1 MLNVSEV
8 LTILEKKGLTSSR
21 QVVLR
26 WIRQGALPAVQK
38 TRKEGYQVAQSD
50 LADFIAKKK
59 EAAAS
64 TESIEQTTDDYRS
77 GYQAAIK
84 DLLEIAMVSASGDLF
99 LFRKNASV
107 PIHLAD
113 FKEMAARN
121 FSTGKNNPFYQTAIK
136 NLFHPFGRKTP
147 ENVIYVYPL
156 GDYYKLANL
165 IVSKKELADF
175 MKEMDLE
182 GASLSDVF
190 ANLYLYY
197 LTSGKVRS
205 PLVSIGFALTYLE
218 NT

>member
-8 LTILEKKGLTSSR
+8 LTILEKEGFTNSR

-26 WIRQGALPAVQK
+26 WIRQGDLPAVQES
-38 TRKEGYQVAQSD
+38 RKIGYQIEQSD

-59 EAAAS
+59 ESAAS
-64 TESIEQTTDDYRS
+64 TQTTEQTSDDYRA

-84 DLLEIAMVSASGDLF
+84 DLLEKAMVSGSGDLF
-99 LFRKNASV
+99 LFRKNASI

-147 ENVIYVYPL
+147 ENVTYVYPL

-165 IVSKKELADF
+165 IISKEELSDF

-182 GASLSDVF
+182 GVSLSDVF
-190 ANLYLYY
+190 AHLYLYY
-197 LTSGKVRS
+197 LTSGKVK
-205 PLVSIGFALTYLE
+205 
-218 NT
+218 

>member
-8 LTILEKKGLTSSR
+8 LTILEKEGFTNSR

-26 WIRQGALPAVQK
+26 WIRQGDLPAVQES
-38 TRKEGYQVAQSD
+38 RKLGYQVTQSD
-50 LADFIAKKK
+50 LNEFIARKK
-59 EAAAS
+59 EAVAR
-64 TESIEQTTDDYRS
+64 TESDEQTTDDYRA

-84 DLLEIAMVSASGDLF
+84 ELLEKAVVSGAGDLF
-99 LFRKNASV
+99 LFRKNASI

-165 IVSKKELADF
+165 IVSKEELSDF

-182 GASLSDVF
+182 GASLSAVF
-190 ANLYLYY
+190 ARLYLYY
-197 LTSGKVRS
+197 LTSGKVK
-205 PLVSIGFALTYLE
+205 
-218 NT
+218 

>member
-8 LTILEKKGLTSSR
+8 LNILEKEGLTSSR

-26 WIRQGALPAVQK
+26 WIRQGDLPAVQESRK
-38 TRKEGYQVAQSD
+38 TGYQVTETD

-59 EAAAS
+59 EADAG
-64 TESIEQTTDDYRS
+64 TEADEQTTDDYQA

-84 DLLEIAMVSASGDLF
+84 DLLEKAMVSGSGDLF
-99 LFRKNASV
+99 LFRKNASI

-147 ENVIYVYPL
+147 ENIIYVYPL

-165 IVSKKELADF
+165 IVSKKELSDF

-182 GASLSDVF
+182 GVSLSDVF
-190 ANLYLYY
+190 AHLYLYY
-197 LTSGKVRS
+197 LTSGKVK
-205 PLVSIGFALTYLE
+205 
-218 NT
+218 

>member
-8 LTILEKKGLTSSR
+8 LTILEKEGLTSSR

-26 WIRQGALPAVQK
+26 WIRQGDLPAVQES
-38 TRKEGYQVAQSD
+38 RKIGYQVTQSD
-50 LADFIAKKK
+50 LDDFIARKK
-59 EAAAS
+59 ETTAR
-64 TESIEQTTDDYRS
+64 TESDEQTSDDYQA

-84 DLLEIAMVSASGDLF
+84 DLLEKAIVSGAGDLF
-99 LFRKNASV
+99 LFRKNASI

-121 FSTGKNNPFYQTAIK
+121 ISTGKNNPFYQTAIK

-147 ENVIYVYPL
+147 ENIIYVYPL

-165 IVSKKELADF
+165 IVSKKELSDF

-197 LTSGKVRS
+197 LTSGKVK
-205 PLVSIGFALTYLE
+205 
-218 NT
+218 

>member
-1 MLNVSEV
+1 MKMLNVSEV
-8 LTILEKKGLTSSR
+8 LTLVEKEGLTTSR

-26 WIRQGALPAVQK
+26 WIRQGDLPAVQE
-38 TRKEGYQVAQSD
+38 TRKKGYQVSRPD
-50 LADFIAKKK
+50 LDAFIARKK
-59 EAAAS
+59 AALFVSEKNSVPPAY
-64 TESIEQTTDDYRS
+64 TA
-77 GYQAAIK
+77 GYQAALK
-84 DLLEIAMVSASGDLF
+84 ELLDTAMVSGAGDLF
-99 LFRKNASV
+99 LFRKEASI

-147 ENVIYVYPL
+147 ENIIYVYPL

-165 IVSKKELADF
+165 TVSKEELADF
-175 MKEMDLE
+175 QKQMDFE

-197 LTSGKVRS
+197 LTEGKVKK
-205 PLVSIGFALTYLE
+205 LVLVEEGLVFLSAV
-218 NT
+218 

>member
-1 MLNVSEV
+1 MLTISEV
-8 LTILEKKGLTSSR
+8 LTILEKEGLTSSR

-26 WIRQGALPAVQK
+26 WIRQGDLPAVQES
-38 TRKEGYQVAQSD
+38 RKLGYQVTQSD
-50 LADFIAKKK
+50 LNEFIARKK
-59 EAAAS
+59 EAVAR
-64 TESIEQTTDDYRS
+64 TESDEQTTDDYRA

-84 DLLEIAMVSASGDLF
+84 DLLEKAVVSGAGDLF
-99 LFRKNASV
+99 LFRKNASI

-121 FSTGKNNPFYQTAIK
+121 FSTGKNNLFYQTAIK

-165 IVSKKELADF
+165 IVSKEELSDF

-197 LTSGKVRS
+197 LTSGKVK
-205 PLVSIGFALTYLE
+205 
-218 NT
+218 

>member
-8 LTILEKKGLTSSR
+8 LTILEKEGLTSSR

-26 WIRQGALPAVQK
+26 WIRQGDLPAVQESRK
-38 TRKEGYQVAQSD
+38 TGYQVNRTD
-50 LADFIAKKK
+50 LDDFISKKK
-59 EAAAS
+59 EAATS
-64 TESIEQTTDDYRS
+64 TESAEQITNDYQAD
-77 GYQAAIK
+77 YQAAIK
-84 DLLEIAMVSASGDLF
+84 DLLEIAMVSGSGDLF
-99 LFRKNASV
+99 LFRKNASI

-165 IVSKKELADF
+165 IVSKDELADF

-197 LTSGKVRS
+197 LTSGKVK
-205 PLVSIGFALTYLE
+205 
-218 NT
+218 

>member
-8 LTILEKKGLTSSR
+8 LTILEKEGLTSSR

-26 WIRQGALPAVQK
+26 WIRQGDLPAVQES
-38 TRKEGYQVAQSD
+38 RKLGYQVTQSD
-50 LADFIAKKK
+50 LNEFIARKK
-59 EAAAS
+59 EAVAR
-64 TESIEQTTDDYRS
+64 TESDEQTTDDYRA

-84 DLLEIAMVSASGDLF
+84 ELLEKAVVSGAGDLF
-99 LFRKNASV
+99 LFRKNASIPLHV
-107 PIHLAD
+107 VD

-218 NT
+218 KT

>member
-8 LTILEKKGLTSSR
+8 LTILEKEGFTNSR

-26 WIRQGALPAVQK
+26 WIRQGDLPAVQES
-38 TRKEGYQVAQSD
+38 RKIGYQIEQSD

-64 TESIEQTTDDYRS
+64 TQTTEQTSNDYQA

-84 DLLEIAMVSASGDLF
+84 DLLEKAVVSGSGDLF
-99 LFRKNASV
+99 LFRKNASI

-165 IVSKKELADF
+165 IVSKKELSDF

-182 GASLSDVF
+182 GVSLSDVF
-190 ANLYLYY
+190 AHLYLYY
-197 LTSGKVRS
+197 LTSGKVK
-205 PLVSIGFALTYLE
+205 
-218 NT
+218 

>member
-1 MLNVSEV
+1 MLTVSEV
-8 LTILEKKGLTSSR
+8 LTILEKEGLTSSR

-26 WIRQGALPAVQK
+26 WIRQGDLPAVQE
-38 TRKEGYQVAQSD
+38 TRKLGYQVTQLD
-50 LADFIAKKK
+50 LTKFIAMKK
-59 EAAAS
+59 EADAS
-64 TESIEQTTDDYRS
+64 SESDKQITDDYRA

-84 DLLEIAMVSASGDLF
+84 DLLEKAMVSGSGDLF
-99 LFRKNASV
+99 LFRKNASI

-147 ENVIYVYPL
+147 ENVTYVYPL

-165 IVSKKELADF
+165 IISKEELSDF

-182 GASLSDVF
+182 GVSLSDVF
-190 ANLYLYY
+190 AHLYLYY
-197 LTSGKVRS
+197 LTSGKVK
-205 PLVSIGFALTYLE
+205 
-218 NT
+218 

>member
-1 MLNVSEV
+1 MKMLNVSEV
-8 LTILEKKGLTSSR
+8 LTILEKGGLTSSM

-26 WIRQGALPAVQK
+26 WICQGDLPAVQK

-50 LADFIAKKK
+50 LDEFIARKK
-59 EAAAS
+59 ETAVS
-64 TESIEQTTDDYRS
+64 TESTEQTTDDYQA

-84 DLLEIAMVSASGDLF
+84 ELLEKAMVSGSGDLF
-99 LFRKNASV
+99 LFRKNASI

-121 FSTGKNNPFYQTAIK
+121 FSTGKNNTFYQTAIK

-165 IVSKKELADF
+165 IVSKKELSDF

-190 ANLYLYY
+190 AHLYLYY
-197 LTSGKVRS
+197 LTSGKVK
-205 PLVSIGFALTYLE
+205 
-218 NT
+218 

>member
-8 LTILEKKGLTSSR
+8 LTRVEKEGLTTSR

-26 WIRQGALPAVQK
+26 WIRQGDLPAVQE
-38 TRKEGYQVAQSD
+38 TRKKGYQVSRPD
-50 LADFIAKKK
+50 LDAFIARKK
-59 EAAAS
+59 AALFVSEKNSVPPAY
-64 TESIEQTTDDYRS
+64 TA
-77 GYQAAIK
+77 GYQAALK
-84 DLLEIAMVSASGDLF
+84 ELLDTAMVSGAGDLF
-99 LFRKNASV
+99 LFRKEASI

-147 ENVIYVYPL
+147 ENIIYVYPL

-165 IVSKKELADF
+165 TISKEELVVF
-175 MKEMDLE
+175 QKEMDYE

-197 LTSGKVRS
+197 LTEGKVKK
-205 PLVSIGFALTYLE
+205 LVLVEEGLVFLSAV
-218 NT
+218 

>member
-1 MLNVSEV
+1 MLTVSEV
-8 LTILEKKGLTSSR
+8 LTILEKEGLTSSR

-26 WIRQGALPAVQK
+26 WIRQGDLSAVQE
-38 TRKEGYQVAQSD
+38 TRKRGYQVTQSD
-50 LADFIAKKK
+50 LAAFIARKK

-64 TESIEQTTDDYRS
+64 TQTTEQTSDDYQA

-84 DLLEIAMVSASGDLF
+84 DLLEKAVVSGAGDLF
-99 LFRKNASV
+99 LFRRNASI

-121 FSTGKNNPFYQTAIK
+121 FSTGKNNTFYQTAIK

-147 ENVIYVYPL
+147 EAIIYVYPL

-165 IVSKKELADF
+165 TVSKEELSDF

-197 LTSGKVRS
+197 LTSGKVK
-205 PLVSIGFALTYLE
+205 
-218 NT
+218 

>member
-1 MLNVSEV
+1 MVSE
-8 LTILEKKGLTSSR
+8 
-21 QVVLR
+21 
-26 WIRQGALPAVQK
+26 A
-38 TRKEGYQVAQSD
+38 
-50 LADFIAKKK
+50 
-59 EAAAS
+59 
-64 TESIEQTTDDYRS
+64 
-77 GYQAAIK
+77 
-84 DLLEIAMVSASGDLF
+84 GDLF
-99 LFRKNASV
+99 LFRKNASI

-121 FSTGKNNPFYQTAIK
+121 FSTGKNNTFYQTAIK

-147 ENVIYVYPL
+147 ENIIYVYPL

-165 IVSKKELADF
+165 IVSKEELSDF
-175 MKEMDLE
+175 TKEMDLE

-218 NT
+218 KT

>member
-8 LTILEKKGLTSSR
+8 LTILEKEGLTSSR

-26 WIRQGALPAVQK
+26 WIRQGDLPAVQES
-38 TRKEGYQVAQSD
+38 RKIGYQVTQSD
-50 LADFIAKKK
+50 LDDFIARKK
-59 EAAAS
+59 ETTAR
-64 TESIEQTTDDYRS
+64 TESDEQTSDDYQA

-84 DLLEIAMVSASGDLF
+84 DLLEKAIVSGAGDLF
-99 LFRKNASV
+99 LFRKNASI

-147 ENVIYVYPL
+147 ENIIYVYPL

-165 IVSKKELADF
+165 IVSKKELSDF

-182 GASLSDVF
+182 GVSLSDVF

-197 LTSGKVRS
+197 LTSGKVK
-205 PLVSIGFALTYLE
+205 
-218 NT
+218 

>member
-8 LTILEKKGLTSSR
+8 LTILEKEGLTSSR

-26 WIRQGALPAVQK
+26 WIRQGDLPAVQES
-38 TRKEGYQVAQSD
+38 RKIGYQIEQSD
-50 LADFIAKKK
+50 LANFIAKKK
-59 EAAAS
+59 ESAAS
-64 TESIEQTTDDYRS
+64 TQPTEQTSDDYRA

-84 DLLEIAMVSASGDLF
+84 DLLEKAMVSGSGDLF
-99 LFRKNASV
+99 LFRKNASI

-165 IVSKKELADF
+165 IISKEELSDF

-190 ANLYLYY
+190 ARLYLYY
-197 LTSGKVRS
+197 LTSGKVK
-205 PLVSIGFALTYLE
+205 
-218 NT
+218 

>member
-8 LTILEKKGLTSSR
+8 LTILEKEGLTSSK

-26 WIRQGALPAVQK
+26 WIRQGALPAVQE
-38 TRKEGYQVAQSD
+38 TRKRGYQVTQSD
-50 LADFIAKKK
+50 LAAFIARKK

-64 TESIEQTTDDYRS
+64 TQTTEQTSDDYQA

-84 DLLEIAMVSASGDLF
+84 DLLEKAVVSGAGDLF
-99 LFRKNASV
+99 LFRRNASI

-121 FSTGKNNPFYQTAIK
+121 FSTGKNNTFYQTAIK

-147 ENVIYVYPL
+147 EAIIYVYPL

-165 IVSKKELADF
+165 TVSKEELSDF

-197 LTSGKVRS
+197 LTSGKVK
-205 PLVSIGFALTYLE
+205 
-218 NT
+218 

>member
-8 LTILEKKGLTSSR
+8 LNILEKEGLTSSR

-26 WIRQGALPAVQK
+26 WIRQGDLPAVQK

-50 LADFIAKKK
+50 LADL
-59 EAAAS
+59 AAS
-64 TESIEQTTDDYRS
+64 TQTTEQTSDDYQA

-84 DLLEIAMVSASGDLF
+84 DLLEKAMVSGSGDLF
-99 LFRKNASV
+99 LFRKNASI

-121 FSTGKNNPFYQTAIK
+121 FSTGKNNLFYQTAIK

-147 ENVIYVYPL
+147 ENVTYVYPL

-165 IVSKKELADF
+165 IVSKEELDDF

-190 ANLYLYY
+190 VRLYLYY
-197 LTSGKVRS
+197 LTSGKVK
-205 PLVSIGFALTYLE
+205 
-218 NT
+218 

>member
-8 LTILEKKGLTSSR
+8 LTILEKEGLTSSR

-26 WIRQGALPAVQK
+26 WIRQGDLIAVQES
-38 TRKEGYQVAQSD
+38 RKIGYQIEQSD
-50 LADFIAKKK
+50 LDEFIAKKK

-64 TESIEQTTDDYRS
+64 TQTTEQTSDDYQV

-84 DLLEIAMVSASGDLF
+84 DLLEKAVVSGSGDLF
-99 LFRKNASV
+99 LFRKNASI

-165 IVSKKELADF
+165 IVSKKELSDF

-190 ANLYLYY
+190 ARLYLYY
-197 LTSGKVRS
+197 LTSGKVK
-205 PLVSIGFALTYLE
+205 
-218 NT
+218 

>member
-8 LTILEKKGLTSSR
+8 LTILEKEGLTSSR

-26 WIRQGALPAVQK
+26 WIRQGDLPAVQESRK
-38 TRKEGYQVAQSD
+38 TGYQIEQSD
-50 LADFIAKKK
+50 LDEFIARKK
-59 EAAAS
+59 ETAAS
-64 TESIEQTTDDYRS
+64 TESAVQITNDYRA

-84 DLLEIAMVSASGDLF
+84 DLLEKAMVSGSGDLF
-99 LFRKNASV
+99 LFRKNVSI

-121 FSTGKNNPFYQTAIK
+121 FSTGKNNTFYQTAIK

-165 IVSKKELADF
+165 IVSKEELSDF

-190 ANLYLYY
+190 ARLYLYY
-197 LTSGKVRS
+197 LTSGKVK
-205 PLVSIGFALTYLE
+205 
-218 NT
+218 

>member
-8 LTILEKKGLTSSR
+8 LTILEKEGLTKSR

-26 WIRQGALPAVQK
+26 WIRQGNLPAVQES
-38 TRKEGYQVAQSD
+38 RKIGYQVAQSD
-50 LADFIAKKK
+50 LANFIAKKK
-59 EAAAS
+59 ESAAS
-64 TESIEQTTDDYRS
+64 TQPTEQTSDDYRA

-84 DLLEIAMVSASGDLF
+84 DLLEKAMVSGSGDLF

-121 FSTGKNNPFYQTAIK
+121 FSTGKNNLFYQTAIK

-147 ENVIYVYPL
+147 ENVTYVYPL

-165 IVSKKELADF
+165 IVSKEELSDF

-190 ANLYLYY
+190 ARLYLYY
-197 LTSGKVRS
+197 LTSGKVK
-205 PLVSIGFALTYLE
+205 
-218 NT
+218 

>member
-8 LTILEKKGLTSSR
+8 LNILEKEGLTSSR

-26 WIRQGALPAVQK
+26 WIRQGDLPAVQES
-38 TRKEGYQVAQSD
+38 RKIGYQIEQSD
-50 LADFIAKKK
+50 LDEFIAKKK

-64 TESIEQTTDDYRS
+64 TQTTEQTSDDYQA

-84 DLLEIAMVSASGDLF
+84 DLLEKAMVSGSGDLF
-99 LFRKNASV
+99 LFRKNASI

-165 IVSKKELADF
+165 IISKAELAAF
-175 MKEMDLE
+175 KKEMDLE

-190 ANLYLYY
+190 ARLYLYY
-197 LTSGKVRS
+197 LTSGKVK
-205 PLVSIGFALTYLE
+205 
-218 NT
+218 

>member
-26 WIRQGALPAVQK
+26 WIRQGDLPAVQK
-38 TRKEGYQVAQSD
+38 TRKEGYQVEQSD
-50 LADFIAKKK
+50 LDEFITRKK
-59 EAAAS
+59 EVATS
-64 TESIEQTTDDYRS
+64 TESTEQTTDDYRA

-84 DLLEIAMVSASGDLF
+84 DLLEKAMVSGSGDLF
-99 LFRKNASV
+99 LFRKNASI

-165 IVSKKELADF
+165 IISKEELSDF

-182 GASLSDVF
+182 GVSLSDVF
-190 ANLYLYY
+190 AHLYLYY
-197 LTSGKVRS
+197 LTSGKVK
-205 PLVSIGFALTYLE
+205 
-218 NT
+218 

>member
-8 LTILEKKGLTSSR
+8 LTILEKEGLTSSR

-26 WIRQGALPAVQK
+26 WIRQGDLPAVQES
-38 TRKEGYQVAQSD
+38 RKIGYQIEQSD

-59 EAAAS
+59 EVATS
-64 TESIEQTTDDYRS
+64 TESTEQTTDDYRA

-84 DLLEIAMVSASGDLF
+84 DLLEEAMVSGAGDLF
-99 LFRKNASV
+99 LFRKNASI

-165 IVSKKELADF
+165 IVSKEELSDF

-190 ANLYLYY
+190 ARLYLYY
-197 LTSGKVRS
+197 LTSGKVK
-205 PLVSIGFALTYLE
+205 
-218 NT
+218 

>member
-8 LTILEKKGLTSSR
+8 LTILEKEGFTNSR

-26 WIRQGALPAVQK
+26 WIRQGHLPAVQES
-38 TRKEGYQVAQSD
+38 RKIGYQVAKSD

-59 EAAAS
+59 ETAAR
-64 TESIEQTTDDYRS
+64 TESAEQTTDDYQA

-84 DLLEIAMVSASGDLF
+84 DLLEKAMVSGSGDLF
-99 LFRKNASV
+99 LFRKNASI

-121 FSTGKNNPFYQTAIK
+121 FSTGKNNSFYQTAIK

-165 IVSKKELADF
+165 IVSKEEVSDF

-190 ANLYLYY
+190 AHLYLYY
-197 LTSGKVRS
+197 LTSGKVK
-205 PLVSIGFALTYLE
+205 
-218 NT
+218 

>member
-8 LTILEKKGLTSSR
+8 LTILEKEGLASSR

-26 WIRQGALPAVQK
+26 WIRQGDLPAVQES
-38 TRKEGYQVAQSD
+38 RKLGYQVTQSN
-50 LADFIAKKK
+50 LNEFIARKK
-59 EAAAS
+59 EAVAR
-64 TESIEQTTDDYRS
+64 TESDEQTTDDYRT

-84 DLLEIAMVSASGDLF
+84 ELLEKAVVSGAGDLF
-99 LFRKNASV
+99 LFRKNASI

-156 GDYYKLANL
+156 RDYYKLANL
-165 IVSKKELADF
+165 IVSKEELSDF

-190 ANLYLYY
+190 AHLYLYY
-197 LTSGKVRS
+197 LTSGKVK
-205 PLVSIGFALTYLE
+205 
-218 NT
+218 

>member
-8 LTILEKKGLTSSR
+8 LTILEKEGLTSSR

-26 WIRQGALPAVQK
+26 WIRQGDLPAVQES
-38 TRKEGYQVAQSD
+38 RKIGYQIEQSD
-50 LADFIAKKK
+50 LANFIAKKK
-59 EAAAS
+59 ESAAS
-64 TESIEQTTDDYRS
+64 TQPTEQTSDDYRA

-84 DLLEIAMVSASGDLF
+84 DLLEKAMVSGSGDLF
-99 LFRKNASV
+99 LFRKNASI

-121 FSTGKNNPFYQTAIK
+121 FSTGKNNTFYQTAIK

-165 IVSKKELADF
+165 IISKEELSDF

-190 ANLYLYY
+190 ARLYLYY
-197 LTSGKVRS
+197 LTSGKVK
-205 PLVSIGFALTYLE
+205 
-218 NT
+218 

>member
-8 LTILEKKGLTSSR
+8 LTMLEKEGLTSSR

-26 WIRQGALPAVQK
+26 WIRQGDLPAVQES
-38 TRKEGYQVAQSD
+38 RKLGYQVTQSD
-50 LADFIAKKK
+50 LNEFIARKK
-59 EAAAS
+59 EAVAR
-64 TESIEQTTDDYRS
+64 TESDEQTTDDYRA

-84 DLLEIAMVSASGDLF
+84 ELLEKAVVSGAGDLF
-99 LFRKNASV
+99 LFRKNASI
-107 PIHLAD
+107 PIHLVD

-175 MKEMDLE
+175 MKEMDFE

-197 LTSGKVRS
+197 LTSGKVK
-205 PLVSIGFALTYLE
+205 
-218 NT
+218 

>member
-8 LTILEKKGLTSSR
+8 LTILEKEGLTSSR

-26 WIRQGALPAVQK
+26 WIRQGDLPAVQES
-38 TRKEGYQVAQSD
+38 RKIGYQIEQSD
-50 LADFIAKKK
+50 LDEFIARKK
-59 EAAAS
+59 ETTAR
-64 TESIEQTTDDYRS
+64 TESDEQTSDDYQA

-84 DLLEIAMVSASGDLF
+84 DLLEKAIVSGAGDLF
-99 LFRKNASV
+99 LFRKNASI

-147 ENVIYVYPL
+147 ENIIYVYPL

-165 IVSKKELADF
+165 IISKEELSDF

-182 GASLSDVF
+182 GVSLSDVF
-190 ANLYLYY
+190 AHLYLYY
-197 LTSGKVRS
+197 LTSGKVK
-205 PLVSIGFALTYLE
+205 
-218 NT
+218 

>member
-1 MLNVSEV
+1 MLTISEV
-8 LTILEKKGLTSSR
+8 LTILEKEGLTKSR

-26 WIRQGALPAVQK
+26 WVRQGDLPAVQE
-38 TRKEGYQVAQSD
+38 TRKKGFRVAKND
-50 LADFIAKKK
+50 LDKFIARKKAVA
-59 EAAAS
+59 EIP
-64 TESIEQTTDDYRS
+64 ESNEKTVEYQA

-84 DLLEIAMVSASGDLF
+84 DLLEKAMVSGSGDLF
-99 LFRKNASV
+99 LFRKNASI

-156 GDYYKLANL
+156 GNYYKLANL
-165 IVSKKELADF
+165 IVSKEELSDF

-190 ANLYLYY
+190 AHLYLYY
-197 LTSGKVRS
+197 LTSGKVK
-205 PLVSIGFALTYLE
+205 
-218 NT
+218 

>member
-8 LTILEKKGLTSSR
+8 LTILEKEGLTSSR
-21 QVVLR
+21 QVALR
-26 WIRQGALPAVQK
+26 WIRQGDLPAVQES
-38 TRKEGYQVAQSD
+38 RKIGYQIEQSD
-50 LADFIAKKK
+50 LDEFIAKKK

-64 TESIEQTTDDYRS
+64 TQTTEQTSDDYQA

-84 DLLEIAMVSASGDLF
+84 DLLEKAMVSGSGDLF
-99 LFRKNASV
+99 LFRKNASI

-121 FSTGKNNPFYQTAIK
+121 FSTGKNNPFCQTAIK

-165 IVSKKELADF
+165 IVSKKELSDF

-190 ANLYLYY
+190 ARLYLYY
-197 LTSGKVRS
+197 LTLGKVK
-205 PLVSIGFALTYLE
+205 
-218 NT
+218 